1 MTGEYTREY
10 ILGTVKAKSMAQEQL
25 EQVIALLFRT
35 LLLENE
41 HLMISFSVS
50 YYYGLTRG
58 KENPRVL
65 LPVTLVPVTETT
77 DASGKSEA
85 LQKTLGENLYA
96 WYQEVSPERNCSGML
111 FDLKVYK
118 RNGQQQLLHFSKL
131 NVRFAISDN
140 NSD

>member
-1 MTGEYTREY
+1 M
-10 ILGTVKAKSMAQEQL
+10 
-25 EQVIALLFRT
+25 
-35 LLLENE
+35 
-41 HLMISFSVS
+41 
-50 YYYGLTRG
+50 
-58 KENPRVL
+58 L